1 MPRKP
6 AAEPK
11 PFVHLGV
18 RIDPTLRE
26 AAATY
31 AAGAGI
37 SLNAFVADALAEYV
51 QRQARKAARQDQLE
65 LVGSK

>member
-1 MPRKP
+1 
-6 AAEPK
+6 
-11 PFVHLGV
+11 V
-18 RIDPTLRE
+18 RIDPNLRE

-37 SLNAFVADALAEYV
+37 SLNAFVADALAEHV